1 MLLHY
6 IYIVIIY
13 ANSDLIL
20 AGATTKS
27 RVRSWY
33 QDQGEDKSQGGCHDK
48 RGTRFW
54 ARASA
59 MAGGKLEVIVKATVK
74 VGVRARE
81 SLG

>member
-13 ANSDLIL
+13 TNSDLIL
-20 AGATTKS
+20 VRAITKS

-33 QDQGEDKSQGGCHDK
+33 QGQGWGKSQGGCHDK
-48 RGTRFW
+48 GGTRFW

-59 MAGGKLEVIVKATVK
+59 MAGGRLRVIVK
-74 VGVRARE
+74 VGVRARAKCVLE
-81 SLG
+81 CA

>member
-20 AGATTKS
+20 VRAITKS

-33 QDQGEDKSQGGCHDK
+33 QGQGWGKSQGGCHDK